1 MTRSELTERL
11 EQKHPEIGQ
20 QRLEAAVKHIMEKI
34 STSLEKG
41 DRVEIRGFGSFSLH
55 QRPKR
60 NGRNPK
66 TGETV
71 KIAAKSIPYFRAG
84 KALRYSVDKT

>member
-1 MTRSELTERL
+1 MTKLELIERLGQTHSELRT
-11 EQKHPEIGQ
+11 Q
-20 QRLEAAVKHIMEKI
+20 QIEDAVKLILDKI
-34 STSLEKG
+34 SYSLEKG

-55 QRPKR
+55 QRATR

-66 TGETV
+66 TGAMV

-84 KALRYSVDKT
+84 KELRKKVDQ